1 MRQPLRALAVA
12 TASLSLAGGAIA
24 AAAAVSGNPARQ
36 VVIPTSATP
45 THDPAGHDAN
55 DDHGGNRPSSSPTMS
70 SGRGG
75 ADDPATHDAN
85 DDDSPRA
92 TPTATEAH
100 DRGADDPA
108 DHDAGDDHGGSHSG
122 RH

>member
-24 AAAAVSGNPARQ
+24 AAAAVSANPARQ

-55 DDHGGNRPSSSPTMS
+55 DDHGGLQSASPTT
-70 SGRGG
+70 SGGRDGS
-75 ADDPATHDAN
+75 DDPAGHDAD

-92 TPTATEAH
+92 TPTATESH